1 MYFYLYVK
9 IKLYICSVKTKEII
23 TIKTLKIMIQ
33 KEYITIAAVECGSI
47 MKNRYGH
54 SVGQNYETFVWDGM
68 GYTKVKFFVPESI
81 YCNYTKISDNNEIN
95 YCFRKIAYWFFKAK
109 LREQGI
115 KIEDVKAT
123 TIKNDAGDFFA
134 CISTKDESKW
144 KVLTEESP
152 R

>member
-1 MYFYLYVK
+1 MTQEYL
-9 IKLYICSVKTKEII
+9 
-23 TIKTLKIMIQ
+23 
-33 KEYITIAAVECGSI
+33 TIATVECGNI
-47 MKNRYGH
+47 KKNRYGH
-54 SVGQNYETFVWDGM
+54 SVGQNYETYVWNGI
-68 GYTKVKFFVPESI
+68 GYTKVDFFVPKSI

-115 KIEDVKAT
+115 KITDVKAT
-123 TIKNDAGDFFA
+123 AIKNDTGNFFA

-144 KVLTEESP
+144 KVLTEESH